1 MFLVVSNLTNEYVF
15 VLTWVIYTHAGD
27 IIYIDINNTNR
38 LQISSQLTGTLSIL
52 FATSLPPAEHLVE
65 GASWSEYSVELGA
78 RCETLGHEHSGGLG
92 LEDKMENSIDNDNHN
107 SCSVD

>member
-15 VLTWVIYTHAGD
+15 VLTWVINTHAGD

-38 LQISSQLTGTLSIL
+38 LQISSQLTGTLCIV
-52 FATSLPPAEHLVE
+52 FTSLPPAEHLVE
-65 GASWSEYSVELGA
+65 GASWSEYSVELRA
-78 RCETLGHEHSGGLG
+78 RCETLGHEHSGGRD
-92 LEDKMENSIDNDNHN
+92 LEDKMENSIENDNQN